1 LDELYKEMDHLVH
14 QFLSDDTGSNGRDFV
29 PTLNVAESDNAY
41 EVTVDLPGVKP
52 EDVSVELHENQ
63 VTISGK
69 REVEHEEMGRTFHR
83 IECRSGEFRR
93 VVALPVPV
101 DETKI
106 SADYHQGVLK
116 VVLPKSEKVKPTRIT
131 VKSS

>member
-1 LDELYKEMDHLVH
+1 VNH
-14 QFLSDDTGSNGRDFV
+14 GSNGRDFV

-69 REVEHEEMGRTFHR
+69 REVEHEETGRTFHR